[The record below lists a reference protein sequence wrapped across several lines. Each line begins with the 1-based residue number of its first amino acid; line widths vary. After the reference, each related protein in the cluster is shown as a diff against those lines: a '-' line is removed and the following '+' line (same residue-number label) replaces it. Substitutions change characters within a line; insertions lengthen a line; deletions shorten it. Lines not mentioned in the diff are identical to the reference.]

1 MKEKFDFLDLV
12 KKRQSDRKYLDK
24 PVEKEKLMR
33 CLEAARLA
41 PSACNSQPWTFI
53 VVNDPALKNDIAHQT
68 SGKLIPI
75 NHFTRQAPVH
85 VVLVME
91 KPNITSKFGE
101 IVKDKQ
107 YTLMDVGIAATHF
120 CLQAA
125 NEGLGTCMIGWFNEK
140 RVRELLKIPKS
151 SRPMLIITI
160 GYPAGKRREK
170 RRKSVEEIIRYN
182 SYLK

>member
-1 MKEKFDFLDLV
+1 MNEIFDFLDLV
-12 KKRQSDRKYLDK
+12 KQRQSDRKYLDK
-24 PVEKEKLMR
+24 PVEEEKLMR
-33 CLEAARLA
+33 CLESARLA

-53 VVNDPALKNDIAHQT
+53 VVNDPALKNDIARQT
-68 SGKLIPI
+68 SGRLIPI

-125 NEGLGTCMIGWFNEK
+125 YEGLGTCMVGWFNEK
-140 RVRELLKIPKS
+140 RVRELLNIPKN
-151 SRPMLIITI
+151 SRPMLIITV
-160 GYPAGKRREK
+160 GYPDGKRRQK
-170 RRKSVEEIIRYN
+170 RRKPPAEIIRYN
-182 SYLK
+182 SY